1 MKSIFVII
9 LITIFT
15 NSCMNLKTA
24 QYIDNCRKI
33 VSQQENDK
41 YYFTSV
47 NELKNNIKG
56 SRLFYIGSD
65 SSFHYFDCFYDKT
78 YKTKVSFKIMEN
90 EFIPRREIIYQK
102 DNSILDGYLIPLSDL

>member
-1 MKSIFVII
+1 MT
-9 LITIFT
+9 TIFT

-33 VSQQENDK
+33 VSQQDNDK

-47 NELKNNIKG
+47 NELKDNIKG

-78 YKTKVSFKIMEN
+78 YKTKVSFKILES
-90 EFIPRREIIYQK
+90 EFIPKKGIIYLK
-102 DNSILDGYLIPLSDL
+102 DNSHLDGYLILLSDL